1 MATAL
6 FITPTDLKRN
16 SLVDGN
22 VDVDKFIQFIKI
34 SQQIHIQ
41 NYLGTALYD
50 RISADIIAGT
60 LTGDY
65 LFLVNEY
72 LKDMLIH
79 FSMTDYLPF
88 AAYTVAQGGVF
99 KHKSENSENV
109 TKNEVDTLIDKHR
122 NFAQFYTRRLIDYLC
137 FNNNLF
143 PEYNANQNADMFP
156 DTDAN
161 FVGWVLR

>member
-16 SLVDGN
+16 SLVDGS
-22 VDVDKFIQFIKI
+22 VDVDKFLQFIKI

-50 RISADIIAGT
+50 KISAEIIAGT
-60 LTGDY
+60 LTDPY
-65 LFLVNEY
+65 LSLVNDY
-72 LKDMLIH
+72 VKDMLIH
-79 FSMTDYLPF
+79 FAMTDYLPF
-88 AAYTVAQGGVF
+88 AAYTVAQGGVY
-99 KHKSENSENV
+99 KHLSENSESV

-122 NFAQFYTRRLIDYLC
+122 NFAQFYTRRFIDYIC

-161 FVGWVLR
+161 FVGWVL

>member
-65 LFLVNEY
+65 LFLVDEY
-72 LKDMLIH
+72 IKDMLIH
-79 FSMTDYLPF
+79 FSMVDYLPF
-88 AAYTVAQGGVF
+88 AAYQVANGGVF
-99 KHKSENSENV
+99 KHISENSESV

-122 NFAQFYTRRLIDYLC
+122 NFAQFYTRRFIDYMC

-161 FVGWVLR
+161 FVGWVL

>member
-22 VDVDKFIQFIKI
+22 VDTDKFIQFIKI
-34 SQQIHIQ
+34 AQQIHIQ

-50 RISADIIAGT
+50 RISADVIAGT
-60 LTGDY
+60 LTGNY
-65 LFLVNEY
+65 LSLVNEY
-72 LKDMLIH
+72 IKDMLIH
-79 FSMTDYLPF
+79 FAMVDYLPF
-88 AAYTVAQGGVF
+88 AAYQVANGGVF
-99 KHKSENSENV
+99 KHISENSESV

-122 NFAQFYTRRLIDYLC
+122 NFAQFYTRRFIDYIC
-137 FNNNLF
+137 FNNTLF

-161 FVGWVLR
+161 FVGWVL